1 MGVARPATGR
11 SRRWAARSVMS
22 ARRVL
27 SVAAVR
33 MWCMGEHAPW
43 HRIGASV
50 VAGPPSGVRI
60 RTRIHVTG
68 AEAAALGAVGSFLG
82 GVYRAELAQR
92 VRLGVLDRQ
101 GAAGGGGGGEGGG
114 R

>member
-11 SRRWAARSVMS
+11 SRGWAARSVMW
-22 ARRVL
+22 ARRGL
-27 SVAAVR
+27 SVAAVS

-43 HRIGASV
+43 QRIGASV

-82 GVYRAELAQR
+82 GVYRAEVGER
-92 VRLGVLDRQ
+92 VGLGVLDGQ
-101 GAAGGGGGGEGGG
+101 GPAGGGGG
-114 R
+114 RR